1 MESTFS
7 CVLIE
12 DPRLMVTDTV
22 QFAVVKGAQNITQ
35 SQVVANSTSIS
46 QILFNV
52 PVPSENVI
60 IDRKMI
66 ISTTVSVIIT
76 VSNVAAGDFV
86 LNIGNTDG
94 LGVFPL
100 NSLFSTLSAT
110 INNCSVSCNIQD
122 ILAPLLLLNEKEELY
137 KWHGTSPCLPD
148 NYYLSYDPLNV
159 TRYGENNRRTTNTIN
174 NNVLAAY
181 SQNGLNTDFVS
192 RGSFPYSISQV
203 VNTTTNTNY
212 TGTNAWN
219 EVLSATDPGTFQV
232 YLSVNLAEPLLLS
245 PFLFGDSKASS
256 AGFYGIQN
264 FSVQANIGNANKFW
278 STANPYLS
286 IALNPNQTF
295 QNTKLIMTYLTPQ
308 PSQLLKPRNVVPFYC
323 LPRYISTVNSLT
335 TIPPSVWNPSTSNGS
350 IYPCITTTPTTLIS
364 SNLQLN
370 MIPDLLIIAIRPV
383 FSQQGPNCSNSFL
396 TITNISLNFSNSAG
410 LLSSFSQYD
419 LWRMSVKNGSQQPW
433 SDFSGFSMITNAQ
446 GTFPTPT
453 CGSLLVLRFG
463 EDIQINDWLSCSS
476 LGNFNLQ
483 FQISVVNQS
492 LTYQTAIGANIPA
505 GTVIGF
511 PGNQAAGQ
519 PNNGIVSPE
528 ILTIC
533 MDSGVFVSSMGTS
546 SVYTGLLSKQNV
558 LDASQQAPYT
568 RHDVERLV
576 GGSIHDKLL
585 SSIGHIMHKKGHHHA
600 HKHHHKEMSGG
611 GLGASTS
618 GGSMHHHH
626 HHSKIHKHIK

>member
-1 MESTFS
+1 
-7 CVLIE
+7 
-12 DPRLMVTDTV
+12 
-22 QFAVVKGAQNITQ
+22 
-35 SQVVANSTSIS
+35 
-46 QILFNV
+46 
-52 PVPSENVI
+52 
-60 IDRKMI
+60 
-66 ISTTVSVIIT
+66 
-76 VSNVAAGDFV
+76 
-86 LNIGNTDG
+86 
-94 LGVFPL
+94 
-100 NSLFSTLSAT
+100 
-110 INNCSVSCNIQD
+110 
-122 ILAPLLLLNEKEELY
+122 
-137 KWHGTSPCLPD
+137 
-148 NYYLSYDPLNV
+148 
-159 TRYGENNRRTTNTIN
+159 
-174 NNVLAAY
+174 
-181 SQNGLNTDFVS
+181 
-192 RGSFPYSISQV
+192 
-203 VNTTTNTNY
+203 
-212 TGTNAWN
+212 
-219 EVLSATDPGTFQV
+219 
-232 YLSVNLAEPLLLS
+232 
-245 PFLFGDSKASS
+245 
-256 AGFYGIQN
+256 
-264 FSVQANIGNANKFW
+264 
-278 STANPYLS
+278 
-286 IALNPNQTF
+286 
-295 QNTKLIMTYLTPQ
+295 
-308 PSQLLKPRNVVPFYC
+308 
-323 LPRYISTVNSLT
+323 
-335 TIPPSVWNPSTSNGS
+335 
-350 IYPCITTTPTTLIS
+350 
-364 SNLQLN
+364 
-370 MIPDLLIIAIRPV
+370 
-383 FSQQGPNCSNSFL
+383 
-396 TITNISLNFSNSAG
+396 
-410 LLSSFSQYD
+410 
-419 LWRMSVKNGSQQPW
+419 
-433 SDFSGFSMITNAQ
+433 MITNAQ